1 MIYMRISSKEARK
14 SLVIVVGA
22 AQSAVG
28 VLAAAAAC
36 ILYSDFLG
44 LGASLN
50 VSELLPL
57 YVLILI
63 VFGFFSILSGLFL
76 LTEIEES
83 SQAEDYKS

>member
-1 MIYMRISSKEARK
+1 MRIGIKEARK
-14 SLVIVVGA
+14 ALVIVVGT
-22 AQSAVG
+22 AQSTVG
-28 VLAAAAAC
+28 VLTATAAC

-50 VSELLPL
+50 VPELLPI

-76 LTEIEES
+76 LTEIE
-83 SQAEDYKS
+83 KSP

>member
-1 MIYMRISSKEARK
+1 MRIGIKEARK
-14 SLVIVVGA
+14 ALAIVVGA

-28 VLAAAAAC
+28 VLVATAAC

-50 VSELLPL
+50 VPELLPF

-83 SQAEDYKS
+83 P